1 MILQQPFYDILPA
14 YRPVMFETTIVVL
27 TATQQ
32 AENALVTIYKG
43 GVAIGPAIP
52 YKSYRN
58 SPSAFPGGTDYYF
71 KIDIQKYVQDL
82 LAPFTDLPSNFTLDI
97 LGDDIVNDDYFDTFR
112 IEVDYDILNLTTG
125 LVEPSIIATDVS
137 NDFVI
142 YTASLEPTE
151 SMDLSLY
158 YGTLGFQDT
167 VFLTKSARTLN
178 VCDTDF
184 AFLTVIQPDNTSP
197 LSGFRVELYD
207 ANGALLDF
215 GLSTTSAPSFSA
227 QWSINSGFTSLSNMT
242 YVDGSPNFA
251 NPLIAYYTVSF
262 GVALFISPNWAY
274 ARQTE
279 VFTYNL
285 VSCCPNKFIRLH
297 WMNLLGGVDS
307 YTFTDNTDLAIT
319 TASERSQKSLGWEL
333 GTATPNDVSDIG
345 NFKVKSTAKK
355 SYRLSSKIL
364 TNSEATW
371 LNELLTSP
379 KVYAEI
385 NGQFISVIV
394 QDTDQSINR
403 TKGKIP
409 YNIIA
414 TIANDPIIQ
423 RV

>member
-1 MILQQPFYDILPA
+1 MINQQPYYDILPA
-14 YRPVMFETTIVVL
+14 YRPVQFEVFITVP
-27 TATQQ
+27 TATFE

-43 GVAIGPAIP
+43 GVDIGPAIP
-52 YKSYRN
+52 YKSSRN
-58 SPSAFPGGTDYYF
+58 EPSVFPGGTDYYF
-71 KIDIQKYVQDL
+71 IIDIQKFVQDL
-82 LAPFTDLPSNFTLDI
+82 LAPFTDLPSNFSLDT
-97 LGDDIVNDDYFDTFR
+97 LGDDVVNNDYFDTFR
-112 IEVDYDILNLTTG
+112 IEVTYDLLNLTTG
-125 LVEPSIIATDVS
+125 LLEDSGLVADVS

-142 YTASLEPTE
+142 YSASLEPTE

-184 AFLTVIQPDNTSP
+184 AFLTVIQPDNLAP
-197 LSGFRVELYD
+197 LSGFMVELYD
-207 ANGALLDF
+207 SSGALLDF
-215 GLSTTSAPSFSA
+215 GLGTSSA
-227 QWSINSGFTSLSNMT
+227 LPLSGQWSLNTGFTSLSNVT
-242 YVDGSPNFA
+242 YVDGAPNFA

-262 GVALFISPNWAY
+262 GVALFITPNWFY

-279 VFTYNL
+279 TFTYNL
-285 VSCCPNKFIRLH
+285 ISCCPNKFIRLH

-307 YTFTDNTDLAIT
+307 YTFDDNTDLGIT
-319 TASERSQKSLGWEL
+319 TASERSQKALGWEL
-333 GTATPNDVSDIG
+333 GTPTPNDVSDIG

-364 TNSEATW
+364 SNSEATW

-385 NGQFISVIV
+385 DGQFISVIV

-409 YNIIA
+409 YSIIA